1 LVVYRKKEAKNV
13 GLRALFPSSFKMDS
27 PKFGETRPSAS
38 APPVSD
44 TIPIS
49 VQGADCLTPTDR
61 DLYESTLIKYILS
74 LVYIGCA
81 FLFLGFTAYDG
92 MKSSYYSMIV
102 DKGKVSGLTSAN
114 GPVYGL
120 NDPFEALRE
129 VYIYIYGSPKA
140 KDFQIQ
146 ATGYSFA
153 CFCHFTAFF
162 LAVSASIIISPWV
175 TGTPNEKSILR
186 SPKEFSS

>member
-1 LVVYRKKEAKNV
+1 MLKAANIPEME
-13 GLRALFPSSFKMDS
+13 SS
-27 PKFGETRPSAS
+27 PKFGETRPSSS
-38 APPVSD
+38 APPVPD

-61 DLYESTLIKYILS
+61 ELYESTLIKYILS

-102 DKGKVSGLTSAN
+102 DKGKVPGLTN
-114 GPVYGL
+114 VNNYNPIYGF
-120 NDPFEALRE
+120 NDAFEALRE
-129 VYIYIYGSPKA
+129 AYLYVFGTPKA

-153 CFCHFTAFF
+153 CFCHFTAFL

-175 TGTPNEKSILR
+175 TGTPNEKAILR
-186 SPKEFSS
+186 SPKEFSN